1 MAVSKRRRK
10 RPGFV
15 HQAQPPFLVSHTSL
29 FQHRSGQ
36 TKHAEIQ
43 IHPQHD
49 FIQGRQL
56 EAGPSHRASQIDDR
70 SLHTAVDLQES
81 LFKHGF
87 DRPRLYIGGTGYTGV
102 QITIVIECIGAY
114 ILALAVVGR
123 FLAAAVAQ
131 KAFNAVVEIM
141 ACQNRQRIA
150 ADIAS
155 DVGDNDGNA
164 VDDRVLAKACW
175 IGAGQNRCLN
185 VVIAPA
191 DDGLQSKGPLT
202 GRGQA
207 AARTNR
213 FEPLKMAAA
222 NETTLLS

>member
-1 MAVSKRRRK
+1 
-10 RPGFV
+10 
-15 HQAQPPFLVSHTSL
+15 
-29 FQHRSGQ
+29 
-36 TKHAEIQ
+36 
-43 IHPQHD
+43 
-49 FIQGRQL
+49 
-56 EAGPSHRASQIDDR
+56 
-70 SLHTAVDLQES
+70 
-81 LFKHGF
+81 
-87 DRPRLYIGGTGYTGV
+87 
-102 QITIVIECIGAY
+102 VIECIGAY